1 MKFSK
6 RRAPVDFGA
15 AEEMTLTPEMAM
27 RPDPLLAEKLEAD
40 IVAATHETAPAVQ
53 AAAVPAPYA
62 LSAVQELTPPPG
74 WPIWLAA
81 AVVSILWAAAP
92 IAFAVGYRAGVAPLR
107 EDGFAFL
114 VFALLAIGPAA
125 FVWGAAFMIR
135 QGQKLAFE
143 TRRAKAMAEDMLSPA
158 VVAAA
163 RAGQVAHAVRDEIVR
178 AGSAADEARENL
190 TALRDALALETDR
203 LAESAQQSVRTA
215 QELTGAMSRER
226 TEMGALSSTL
236 DAQAVKVV
244 DAIAQQAK
252 MVADAAGL
260 AETQIREAE
269 GALAARAADLAA
281 AAGEASNAART
292 AGEDLNRHIARLETA
307 GVGVADQVR
316 AVQDGLTE
324 QRTALVTLA
333 SVLRSDHETFGQ
345 EADAHAD
352 RLQQFITQTRVSA
365 MEMTDRATRGGEALR
380 QLMADAASQFRDL
393 AQTAQAERDEFG
405 QSTLRSLETVA
416 GAAAEQRHMLEG
428 QTRAAIQ
435 ALANAAAETRAAAAR
450 HASTAREQIDQLSEA
465 AFNAGQKANQVFE
478 ARLDEARLIV
488 EQSSKMVEAAGAS
501 TAQRLEQGAAA
512 ARATLDELGQ
522 MMAEIEARTAQLPL
536 AAQEQAEHVRETLA
550 RGMNELTAHAHRIAE
565 ETQAIDAAFQERV
578 QHNFGMLSEAVRLM
592 GGAMSPPPATPPAS
606 APPKAERPAPEFA
619 PIERP
624 QSAAPA
630 TAEDGASAADR
641 LGLRPRLKLTPT
653 ASDTEFSA
661 VFGAAGGPASVR
673 EEEPEAEPADEAWT
687 WKDLL
692 ASLDGADGEGQRLEA
707 TLSAELDRMG
717 VESAKL
723 LPPAQLDLVAAD
735 LQAGDIE
742 GARGVIKALAPA
754 AARRIA
760 RRLFTDDGVRRQAEV
775 YVRRYQTLVADA
787 RARDPSG
794 KAMKQLVGDD
804 SGRLF
809 LLLDT
814 AAGDML

>member
-6 RRAPVDFGA
+6 RRAPVDFAA

-27 RPDPLLAEKLEAD
+27 RVETAPPAD
-40 IVAATHETAPAVQ
+40 VVTTADKTAPAVL
-53 AAAVPAPYA
+53 AGGAPAPYA
-62 LSAVQELTPPPG
+62 PGAMTELAPPPG

-81 AVVSILWAAAP
+81 FVVSVLWALAP
-92 IAFAVGYRAGVAPLR
+92 IAFALGYRAEVAPFQN
-107 EDGFAFL
+107 DAFAL
-114 VFALLAIGPAA
+114 VVFALLAIGPAA

-163 RAGQVAHAVRDEIVR
+163 RAGHVTQSIRDEIVR
-178 AGSAADEARENL
+178 AGSAADEARETL
-190 TALRDALALETDR
+190 VALRDALALETDR
-203 LAESAQQSVRTA
+203 LAESAEQSVRTA
-215 QELTGAMSRER
+215 HELTGALSRER
-226 TEMGALSSTL
+226 TEMGVLSSTL

-281 AAGEASNAART
+281 AAGEVSDTTRT

-307 GVGVADQVR
+307 GTGVADQVR
-316 AVQDGLTE
+316 AVQDGLSE

-345 EADAHAD
+345 EADAHAE
-352 RLQQFITQTRVSA
+352 RLQEFITQTRLSA
-365 MEMTDRATRGGEALR
+365 MEMTDRATKGGEALR

-405 QSTLRSLETVA
+405 QSTLRALETVS

-428 QTRAAIQ
+428 QTRGAIQ

-450 HASTAREQIDQLSEA
+450 HAATAREQIDQLSEA

-478 ARLDEARLIV
+478 ARLEEARLIV

-501 TAQRLEQGAAA
+501 TAQRLEAGAAA
-512 ARATLDELGQ
+512 ARATLAELGQ
-522 MMAEIEARTAQLPL
+522 MMAEIETRTAQLPL
-536 AAQEQAEHVRETLA
+536 AAQDQAAQVRETLV
-550 RGMNELTAHAHRIAE
+550 RGMDELTAHARRMADE
-565 ETQAIDAAFQERV
+565 AQAIDEAFQERV
-578 QHNFGMLSEAVRLM
+578 RRNFDMMSEAVRLM
-592 GGAMSPPPATPPAS
+592 GGAVPPSPATAQPPKAQRAAAPPPAPPA
-606 APPKAERPAPEFA
+606 PEFKPIERPAPA
-619 PIERP
+619 P
-624 QSAAPA
+624 
-630 TAEDGASAADR
+630 EDGAAAAER

-661 VFGAAGGPASVR
+661 VFSAAGGPAPSAR
-673 EEEPEAEPADEAWT
+673 EAEPEPEPADEAWT
-687 WKDLL
+687 WKDFL
-692 ASLDGADGEGQRLEA
+692 ASLDGADGEGQRLED
-707 TLSAELDRMG
+707 TLSAELDRLG
-717 VESAKL
+717 VESEKL
-723 LPPAQLDLVAAD
+723 LPKARLDEVAAD
-735 LQAGDIE
+735 LQAGDVE
-742 GARGVIKALAPA
+742 AARAVIKSLAPA

-760 RRLFTDDGVRRQAEV
+760 RRLFTDDGVRREAEV

-794 KAMKQLVGDD
+794 RAMQQLMNGDA
-804 SGRLF
+804 GRLF